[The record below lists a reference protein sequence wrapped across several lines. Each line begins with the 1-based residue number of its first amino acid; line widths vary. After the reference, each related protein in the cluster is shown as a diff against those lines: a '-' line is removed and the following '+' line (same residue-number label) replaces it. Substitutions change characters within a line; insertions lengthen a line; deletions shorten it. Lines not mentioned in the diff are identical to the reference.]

1 MKKIGEVALTQSERN
16 KRFYWNHKEEEI
28 ARNAQF
34 YRDNKESQKKR
45 HRNNRH
51 KITQDW
57 FDAKLVEQNNKCALC
72 LKEFIETPHI
82 DHDHQCC
89 PKLRSCEKCRR
100 DLLCEDCNLGLGRF
114 EDNAEVLERAIQYV
128 KRHKEKQC

>member
-16 KRFYWNHKEEEI
+16 KRFYWNHKEKEI

-45 HRNNRH
+45 HRNNHH

-57 FDAKLVEQNNKCALC
+57 FDAKLVEQDNKCAIC
-72 LKEFIETPHI
+72 LKEFTETPNI

-114 EDNAEVLERAIQYV
+114 KDDIEVLKRTIQYL
-128 KRHKEKQC
+128 KRHK